1 MVAAIAAVPWPN
13 LHGKLEHMQDGCCP
27 TRQHA
32 LLLPCLPGL
41 TEAQALV
48 NAALERLIRGQT
60 RPGGSALAGDTS
72 TSSADGAQSV
82 LPAAKPDDTAHLAA
96 SQRRLQAGGSGGAAG
111 GSNPVDMPVPLE
123 SCNWLNISACNAT
136 GGCLSS
142 SWPFCSSGVNNGLPL
157 ACRPGHLCPRLR
169 VQQVAW
175 ATETCVAPRR
185 CSTVEPLSI
194 LSAPQCGCRRLAR
207 ACWRLPTI
215 RWPGAARCCCVCR
228 STPARPAPGRSQVG
242 VAGGSSGV

>member
-1 MVAAIAAVPWPN
+1 MRPPSS
-13 LHGKLEHMQDGCCP
+13 
-27 TRQHA
+27 
-32 LLLPCLPGL
+32 LPCPHSGL
-41 TEAQALV
+41 AEAQALV
-48 NAALERLIRGQT
+48 NSALESLIRGQT

-72 TSSADGAQSV
+72 ASSADGAQSV

-123 SCNWLNISACNAT
+123 SCNWLNVSACNAT
-136 GGCLSS
+136 GEQWG

-175 ATETCVAPRR
+175 ATETCVAPRH

-194 LSAPQCGCRRLAR
+194 HSAPQCGCRRLAK
-207 ACWRLPTI
+207 ACWWLPTI
-215 RWPGAARCCCVCR
+215 SWPGAARYRCVCR
-228 STPARPAPGRSQVG
+228 STPARTAPGRSQVG
-242 VAGGSSGV
+242 VAGQKMPLRSWRRPKRLQYALQHLAALVCCTT